1 MGYHQEVESSVWFS
15 LTVNAWSVLLCF
27 LTERIRESLSYN
39 NNSSSCL
46 TSENKQVI
54 DQNIS
59 QFPSHDNCSQ
69 VYKQY
74 IDKKKQ
80 LKTSQKKTKKKF
92 SKTENGQN
100 NHLPS

>member
-74 IDKKKQ
+74 TDKKKTI
-80 LKTSQKKTKKKF
+80 KNITEKNKK
-92 SKTENGQN
+92 EIQQN
-100 NHLPS
+100 RKRPK